1 MAIQIN
7 IDNRIFLVPEADDPC
22 DFWTSYFT
30 KLKRELGKENAK
42 MIWLITWKTNGSAT
56 CTTSP
61 NFNKWLDKNDLDVS
75 NMATRTIADISEIR
89 GNIFGLGKNLTKV
102 LSIGVPVI
110 LAVVLVGIIVLLKNT
125 AKNAD
130 LSDVAMLTPAGRGL
144 KLLGK

>member
-7 IDNRIFLVPEADDPC
+7 IENRIFLVPEADDPC

-30 KLKRELGKENAK
+30 KLKSELGQENAK
-42 MIWLITWKTNGSAT
+42 MIWLITWKSNGSAS

-61 NFNKWLDKNDLDVS
+61 NFNKWLHKNNLDVT
-75 NMATRTIADISEIR
+75 NMATRTIADLSEIG
-89 GNIFGLGKNLTKV
+89 GNIFGLGKNLTKI

-110 LAVVLVGIIVLLKNT
+110 LAVVLVGIIVLLRNT
-125 AKNAD
+125 SKNAD

>member
-7 IDNRIFLVPEADDPC
+7 IDNSIFLVPEADDPC

-30 KLKRELGKENAK
+30 KLKGELGKENAK

-61 NFNKWLDKNDLDVS
+61 NFNKWLNKNDLDVS
-75 NMATRTIADISEIR
+75 NMATRTIADISEIG

-102 LSIGVPVI
+102 LSIGIPVI

>member
-22 DFWTSYFT
+22 DFWTSYYA
-30 KLKRELGKENAK
+30 KLKSELGKDNAK
-42 MIWLITWKTNGSAT
+42 MIWLITWKSNGST
-56 CTTSP
+56 SCTTSP
-61 NFNKWLDKNDLDVS
+61 NFNKWLNQNNLDVS
-75 NMATRTIADISEIR
+75 NMATRTIADLSEIG

-110 LAVVLVGIIVLLKNT
+110 LAVVLVGIIVLLRNT
-125 AKNAD
+125 AKDAD
-130 LSDVAMLTPAGRGL
+130 VSDLAMLTPAGRGL

>member
-7 IDNRIFLVPEADDPC
+7 IENRIFLVPEADDPC

-30 KLKRELGKENAK
+30 KLKSELGQENAK
-42 MIWLITWKTNGSAT
+42 MIWLITWKSNGSSS

-61 NFNKWLDKNDLDVS
+61 NFNKWLHKNNLDVS
-75 NMATRTIADISEIR
+75 NMATRTIADISEIG
-89 GNIFGLGKNLTKV
+89 GNIFGLGKNLTKI

-110 LAVVLVGIIVLLKNT
+110 LAVVLVGIIVLLRNSS
-125 AKNAD
+125 KNAD

>member
-1 MAIQIN
+1 MAIQVN

-30 KLKRELGKENAK
+30 KLKSELGQENAK
-42 MIWLITWKTNGSAT
+42 MIWLITWKSNGAAS

-61 NFNKWLDKNDLDVS
+61 NFNKWLNQNNLDVS
-75 NMATRTIADISEIR
+75 NMATRTIADLSEIG
-89 GNIFGLGKNLTKV
+89 GNIFGLGKSLTKV

-110 LAVVLVGIIVLLKNT
+110 LAVVLVGVIVLLKNS
-125 AKNAD
+125 AENAD
-130 LSDVAMLTPAGRGL
+130 VSDLAMLTPAGRGL

>member
-7 IDNRIFLVPEADDPC
+7 VDNRIFLVPEADDPC
-22 DFWTSYFT
+22 DFWTSYFA
-30 KLKRELGKENAK
+30 KLKSEIGQENAK
-42 MIWLITWKTNGSAT
+42 MIWLITWKSNGSAS

-61 NFNKWLDKNDLDVS
+61 NFNKWLNQNNLDVS
-75 NMATRTIADISEIR
+75 NMATRTIADLSEIG
-89 GNIFGLGKNLTKV
+89 GNIFGLGKYLTKI

-110 LAVVLVGIIVLLKNT
+110 LAVVLVGVIVLLKNS

-130 LSDVAMLTPAGRGL
+130 VSDLAMLTPAGRGL

>member
-1 MAIQIN
+1 MAIQVN

-30 KLKRELGKENAK
+30 KLKSELGQENAK
-42 MIWLITWKTNGSAT
+42 MIWLITWKSNGSAS

-61 NFNKWLDKNDLDVS
+61 KFNKWLNQNNLDVS
-75 NMATRTIADISEIR
+75 NMATRTIADLSEIG
-89 GNIFGLGKNLTKV
+89 GNIFGLGKNLTKI

-110 LAVVLVGIIVLLKNT
+110 LAVVLVGVIVLLKNS

-130 LSDVAMLTPAGRGL
+130 VSDLAMLTPAGRGL

>member
-1 MAIQIN
+1 MAIQVN

-22 DFWTSYFT
+22 DFWTSYFA
-30 KLKRELGKENAK
+30 KLKRELGQENAK
-42 MIWLITWKTNGSAT
+42 MIWLITWKSNGSSS

-61 NFNKWLDKNDLDVS
+61 NFNKWLHKNNLDVS
-75 NMATRTIADISEIR
+75 NMATRTIADISEIG
-89 GNIFGLGKNLTKV
+89 GNIFGLGKNLTKI

-110 LAVVLVGIIVLLKNT
+110 LAVVLVGIIVLLRNTSKNT
-125 AKNAD
+125 D

>member
-7 IDNRIFLVPEADDPC
+7 IENRIFLIPEADDPC
-22 DFWTSYFT
+22 DLWTSYFA
-30 KLKRELGKENAK
+30 KLKSELGQKNAK

-61 NFNKWLDKNDLDVS
+61 NFNKWLRQNNLDVS
-75 NMATRTIADISEIR
+75 NMATRTIADLSEIG
-89 GNIFGLGKNLTKV
+89 GNIFGLGKNLTKI

-110 LAVVLVGIIVLLKNT
+110 LAVVLVGIIVLLKNS

-130 LSDVAMLTPAGRGL
+130 LSDLAMLTPAGRGL